1 MGLLVAHYARP
12 HTEILTVPPSTADPA
27 FSLYY
32 AMSEM
37 LALGIELPH
46 LIAMVTSNAA
56 KMCRLSDRLGSLSVG
71 READIAIL
79 DLQSGDFTMTDSI
92 GETMASSQRIRPY
105 LAVQGGVVIEPRSE
119 FLPFWE
125 REAA

>member
-1 MGLLVAHYARP
+1 MG
-12 HTEILTVPPSTADPA
+12 SADPA

-46 LIAMVTSNAA
+46 LIAMNTSNAA
-56 KMCRLSDRLGSLSVG
+56 KMCRLQDSLGSLGIG
-71 READIAIL
+71 RAADIAIL
-79 DLQSGDFTMTDSI
+79 DLQSGAFTMTDGV
-92 GETMASSQRIRPY
+92 GETMTASQRIRPY
-105 LAVQGGVVIEPRSE
+105 LAVQGGKVFQPRSE